1 MTQSLRQWTYLRLAG
16 YIQNTSICRW
26 KLILVRQNVLCW
38 CGFCLIESTYK
49 WKVFFTHQS
58 HLWSS
63 TGLCAETNAIH
74 PQKVPL
80 WTVVVDQC
88 HDNLH
93 MNDQQTDLTARC
105 SSVKPWDHDQVWNT
119 EPPPNPDIAPDET
132 FDPQTR
138 SASTFIS
145 TLHSVYKKIIKA
157 IIPTLTA
164 PSLSVSVYLVLSHY
178 VRLIP
183 AVFPIPS
190 LHPCVFKSCVFLC
203 PLLCRTLTMLCFSLR
218 VLSCFLV
225 HSSWFVL
232 YSKLFTTNIKLPLLV
247 HAFGSYPACHTADL
261 DNSPLLS
268 LYMYNDI
275 VGEPHQLC
283 RKEYK

>member
-1 MTQSLRQWTYLRLAG
+1 M
-16 YIQNTSICRW
+16 
-26 KLILVRQNVLCW
+26 LCW
-38 CGFCLIESTYK
+38 CGFCLSTYK

-145 TLHSVYKKIIKA
+145 TLHSVYKNNKNNNSNSNSA
-157 IIPTLTA
+157 QPLC
-164 PSLSVSVYLVLSHY
+164 LSVSSFV
-178 VRLIP
+178 
-183 AVFPIPS
+183 S
-190 LHPCVFKSCVFLC
+190 LCQINPSCVSDSLLTPLC
-203 PLLCRTLTMLCFSLR
+203 
-218 VLSCFLV
+218 
-225 HSSWFVL
+225 
-232 YSKLFTTNIKLPLLV
+232 I
-247 HAFGSYPACHTADL
+247 
-261 DNSPLLS
+261 
-268 LYMYNDI
+268 
-275 VGEPHQLC
+275 
-283 RKEYK
+283 